1 MQPYARSEPFP
12 GLLGIAVNA
21 FIGPLPEVPT
31 GWIVPPGRYTAHC
44 SHAGGASYLAVK
56 ASDGARDFEPSPDAG
71 LGLAPRRRQP
81 RLGQSGRDRG
91 PAGDGLPG
99 APLKMNNRY
108 YAAFALPLAVMAAHP
123 FQYSIRPLSPQVR
136 SELRHNGFW
145 QPGCPVGLSDLRVL
159 AVTHYG
165 WDGHAHTG
173 RLIVNRKAAAPL
185 ARVFRK
191 LYGLHFPI
199 RHMRLADV
207 YGPKSGQPRD
217 GDVSGSFECRQAVP
231 SPCVGGSGTGNWSN
245 HAYGLAVDI
254 NPTENPYVGCGA
266 TRDKASRRSATAR
279 GTARAWSHARRSRR
293 SRRSAGAGAARGPA
307 TPRTTCTSRSTA
319 TSA

>member
-1 MQPYARSEPFP
+1 MS
-12 GLLGIAVNA
+12 
-21 FIGPLPEVPT
+21 
-31 GWIVPPGRYTAHC
+31 
-44 SHAGGASYLAVK
+44 
-56 ASDGARDFEPSPDAG
+56 
-71 LGLAPRRRQP
+71 
-81 RLGQSGRDRG
+81 
-91 PAGDGLPG
+91 
-99 APLKMNNRY
+99 NRY

-123 FQYSIRPLSPQVR
+123 FQHSIRPLSPQVR

-266 TRDKASRRSATAR
+266 TRDKASRRFR
-279 GTARAWSHARRSRR
+279 DRSRHR
-293 SRRSAGAGAARGPA
+293 KGMVTRKAIAAFASVGWGWGGAWAGNTKDYMHFSVNGH
-307 TPRTTCTSRSTA
+307 
-319 TSA
+319 